1 MIFVLQ
7 TARDFFERSSMGS
20 IPQVLVNGIAVKEDE
35 LSDLELQD
43 SIVHLIMHLTPTFQ
57 KAVYHVSSHSCFQ
70 RFSDAE

>member
-1 MIFVLQ
+1 
-7 TARDFFERSSMGS
+7 MGS

-57 KAVYHVSSHSCFQ
+57 KAVYHVSSHPCF
-70 RFSDAE
+70 